1 MVALELGGPSS
12 LLPRE
17 TKVVDWFRLDGERL
31 VIPFVRI
38 VGKDRLG
45 NTYVQKFVGRSIER
59 GEGGG
64 DRSGSRG
71 SSKVTAGVSRNSRG
85 FSQRRQEATA
95 LFLSHGTR
103 GSRGYRWKKKKEQ
116 NHGRLVN
123 PQQRDRIKMCAEDV
137 YVRRRG
143 TARRATREFQP
154 PLRRP
159 TAKTLYSVLA
169 RDRYP
174 APCSVHRV
182 FL

>member
-59 GEGGG
+59 GGEGGG

-103 GSRGYRWKKKKEQ
+103 GSRGYRWKKKKS
-116 NHGRLVN
+116 RT
-123 PQQRDRIKMCAEDV
+123 
-137 YVRRRG
+137 
-143 TARRATREFQP
+143 TA
-154 PLRRP
+154 
-159 TAKTLYSVLA
+159 
-169 RDRYP
+169 DW
-174 APCSVHRV
+174 
-182 FL
+182 

>member
-59 GEGGG
+59 GRGRG

-103 GSRGYRWKKKKEQ
+103 DSRGYRWKKKKS
-116 NHGRLVN
+116 RT
-123 PQQRDRIKMCAEDV
+123 
-137 YVRRRG
+137 
-143 TARRATREFQP
+143 TA
-154 PLRRP
+154 
-159 TAKTLYSVLA
+159 
-169 RDRYP
+169 DW
-174 APCSVHRV
+174 
-182 FL
+182 